1 MNMRKIIA
9 VLSAVLMLC
18 AIIPMGAVSV
28 SAAEEVAYLADFEN
42 GSIGGWKNDSGNLS
56 VVSTSE
62 LPTANAACGNYVLKK
77 VQPVGDY
84 SFNEDRSGFA
94 VEPNTD
100 YTVSVDVLTT
110 SNNWPIQAFV
120 STATWIN
127 GQLGSVTVNC
137 TGNQWTTLTFNFNSG
152 ENTKLYC
159 SVKSQWENTTL
170 YIDNFKVAK
179 LDPYREL
186 VKNGGFEDGTTSGWS
201 IYETVTVEADAA
213 HDGNY
218 GAHLKDRGTW
228 GGIMNQTFAVEAG
241 KTYEISFWIKV
252 NKFGI
257 NLQIKDDNGSLATG
271 TWYDYN
277 SHSEWTL
284 KTYTVVPTTNNLT
297 LNFCGGGSDG
307 TPDATKETDTYIDSL
322 SIKRL
327 KDPSFDGYLYNG
339 DFETGKATPW
349 VVNQSTAISADAA
362 HTGDYGV
369 HIVGVGNWGGLLEQ
383 DISGLEVGKNYIFS
397 FWMKMNHQG
406 VNVKI
411 GDSYIGWFTSVG
423 DWTLVKHEFTATAT
437 TAKILINGGG
447 DSNANP
453 DLAADLYVDDFS
465 IIELQDP
472 SNDGYIYNGNFESGK
487 KESFVL
493 DQQTAITTDAAKDGN
508 FGAELKGNGGWGGML
523 GYTFAVEAGAT
534 YELSFD
540 AKALSNGANVAVI
553 ADNWQGA
560 QLKTGWI
567 GGSEWKTYTLEF
579 VATTNQCY
587 LNINGAGNGIAE
599 HIYVDNVG
607 VVKTKDAHVHDYVG
621 VETKAPTCGE
631 DGVMTYS
638 CTCGEGT
645 YTEVIPAT
653 GAHTY
658 DNAFDVDCNVCGA
671 IREAEI
677 VIVTATSKSISEDV
691 SGVAVRFDLAVDG
704 LAIKEGKHT
713 QAEYAN
719 ATIGGYK
726 LIAMGAVASN
736 GVSEIDIPCVYV
748 CDLEADSA
756 AFAARVI
763 NIPADK
769 LDVEITFTPYFVI
782 EIDGEQVTI
791 NDEAVVASY
800 NSIIAG

>member
-42 GSIGGWKNDSGNLS
+42 GSIGGWKCDNGGLS

-77 VQPVGDY
+77 VQPVGEY
-84 SFNEDRSGFA
+84 SFNEDRAGFA

-120 STATWIN
+120 STGTWIT
-127 GQLGSVTVNC
+127 GQLGSVTVKC
-137 TGNQWTTLTFNFNSG
+137 TSNQWTTLTFNFNSG

-201 IYETVTVEADAA
+201 IHETVTVEAAAA

-218 GAHLKDRGTW
+218 GAHMTDRGTW

-277 SHSEWTL
+277 SHSEWTQ
-284 KTYTVVPTTNNLT
+284 KTYTVVPTTNNLI
-297 LNFCGGGSDG
+297 LNFCGGGNG

-339 DFETGKATPW
+339 DFETGKTSNWNALW
-349 VVNQSTAISADAA
+349 GSTALEIVEGYNSDYALKGTASGAWNITYQEIAVEPNTDYIISAWAKNATDSALWIKSAGGAA
-362 HTGDYGV
+362 DMGTANFSSNDWAKATV
-369 HIVGVGNWGGLLEQ
+369 EVN
-383 DISGLEVGKNYIFS
+383 SG
-397 FWMKMNHQG
+397 
-406 VNVKI
+406 
-411 GDSYIGWFTSVG
+411 
-423 DWTLVKHEFTATAT
+423 
-437 TAKILINGGG
+437 
-447 DSNANP
+447 SNAT
-453 DLAADLYVDDFS
+453 LWVGLMGKSAGATYIVDDVLVLKKIPAS
-465 IIELQDP
+465 D
-472 SNDGYIYNGNFESGK
+472 DGYIYNGNFESGK
-487 KESFVL
+487 KESFVF
-493 DQQTAITTDAAKDGN
+493 DQQTAISMDAAKDGN

-534 YELSFD
+534 YELSFE
-540 AKALSNGANVAVI
+540 AKALSNGANVAVL
-553 ADNWQGA
+553 ADTWQGA
-560 QLKTGWI
+560 KLKTGWI
-567 GGSEWKTYTLEF
+567 GGNEWKTYTLEF

-587 LNINGAGNGIAE
+587 LNINGAGNGTAE
-599 HIYVDNVG
+599 HIYFDNLG

-653 GAHTY
+653 GEHTY
-658 DNAFDVDCNVCGA
+658 DNAFDVDCNVCGD
-671 IREAEI
+671 IREVELPI
-677 VIVTATSKSISEDV
+677 TEGGCSVREDDDNVT
-691 SGVAVRFDLAVDG
+691 G
-704 LAIKEGKHT
+704 LAALFNVSVEGLSYTNGNH
-713 QAEYAN
+713 AVYDN
-719 ATIGGYK
+719 ATVNGYK
-726 LIAMGAVASN
+726 LITMGVIASN
-736 GVSEIDIPCVYV
+736 NKSSVNIEAKYLM
-748 CDLEADSA
+748 DLDEDSA
-756 AFAARVI
+756 SFAARII

-769 LDVEITFTPYFVI
+769 LDVEVTFQSYVVV
-782 EIDGEQVTI
+782 EIDGVETTIYGAKQV
-791 NDEAVVASY
+791 NSY
-800 NSIIAG
+800 NGALAG